1 MIAAAPWWR
10 AARASLGC
18 RAELGALGICAPVH
32 NPSTLPSWNVCIS
45 EERENSQIN
54 PVKKI
59 PPCECAVYTVTLG
72 FGGHF
77 CEQNKKT
84 LHSCD
89 CKAVYYLHYLS
100 LGWAGILHFMHHLKL
115 ATVIPQS
122 Q

>member
-1 MIAAAPWWR
+1 M
-10 AARASLGC
+10 
-18 RAELGALGICAPVH
+18 
-32 NPSTLPSWNVCIS
+32 
-45 EERENSQIN
+45 RE
-54 PVKKI
+54 KI
-59 PPCECAVYTVTLG
+59 PYECIVCTVTLG

-77 CEQNKKT
+77 CEQNEKT

-100 LGWAGILHFMHHLKL
+100 LRWAGILHFMHHLKL